1 MINNP
6 MAGTPK
12 DEIVTEFVRNENITF
27 GPPTIIETSRPVKQV
42 IALVAK
48 SRDSA
53 FGWPL
58 VYSTGYVNAAYF
70 QRYSGG
76 PSSFTVTVV
85 DGKIQVDNI
94 PIPADNTTATGFS
107 NTVTAVYIPE

>member
-12 DEIVTEFVRNENITF
+12 DEIVTEFVPNENITF
-27 GPPTIIETSRPVKQV
+27 GRPTIIETSRPVKQV

-48 SRDSA
+48 SLDSA

-58 VYSTGYVNAAYF
+58 VYSTGYVDAAYF
-70 QRYSGG
+70 QRYSDG

-94 PIPADNTTATGFS
+94 PATGLS